1 MVSNIFAYYSL
12 QWLKFIKVTK
22 YISREILHIYLKTI
36 FKKKIVMILH
46 TIVND
51 YTGTFHTVRQSCTY
65 LGYELFTQADD
76 DVNAE

>member
-1 MVSNIFAYYSL
+1 
-12 QWLKFIKVTK
+12 
-22 YISREILHIYLKTI
+22 
-36 FKKKIVMILH
+36 MILH

-51 YTGTFHTVRQSCTY
+51 YTGTFHNVRQSCTY